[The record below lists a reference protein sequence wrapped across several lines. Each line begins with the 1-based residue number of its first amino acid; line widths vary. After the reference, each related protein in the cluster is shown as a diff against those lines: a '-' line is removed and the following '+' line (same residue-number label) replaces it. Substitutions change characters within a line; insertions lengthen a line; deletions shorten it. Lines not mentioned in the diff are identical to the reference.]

1 MRLPGQCWLLLWLPP
16 LAWLLAGAAREEE
29 AALSVPRCKALKE
42 MDLIKTSE
50 SDCYCY
56 NHNTQMEWTYMW
68 STMQVK
74 ITSPGLLSIEYITEN
89 HNCQYPETILSFI
102 KCVINNFWVPE
113 ESNEITIVISPYGE
127 TVCFSVKP
135 VRKIFIYTMS
145 VNRNI
150 VDFRLFLVFMIG
162 IFLFFYAEVLSQSPV
177 FYYFLGTVLGV
188 LMTLVFVLLM
198 VKRYIPKYSTFGA
211 LMVGCWFASVY
222 FICQLMEDLKWLWY
236 GNRIYL
242 LGYVLVVG
250 FFSFAACYKHGPLVD
265 DRSRSLLTW
274 VLWFLSLV
282 LIYAGVA
289 MPQFAYAVMILLMSS
304 RSLSYPLKAFSY
316 MRWKMKQR
324 FTSKRLVV
332 KYLTDDEYREQAE
345 AETTSALEEL
355 RQACRRPDFPSWLA
369 VSRLQTPKNYFKL
382 YFVVK
387 LDIQV
392 QNFFP
397 QMQYWAAVFCGEAL
411 T

>member
-198 VKRYIPKYSTFGA
+198 VKRYIPKEQKSSDMGSVVPVPGSD
-211 LMVGCWFASVY
+211 LCWGGHASVCLCSY
-222 FICQLMEDLKWLWY
+222 DTPHVFPESELPIESIQLYE
-236 GNRIYL
+236 
-242 LGYVLVVG
+242 VL
-250 FFSFAACYKHGPLVD
+250 F
-265 DRSRSLLTW
+265 
-274 VLWFLSLV
+274 
-282 LIYAGVA
+282 
-289 MPQFAYAVMILLMSS
+289 
-304 RSLSYPLKAFSY
+304 
-316 MRWKMKQR
+316 
-324 FTSKRLVV
+324 
-332 KYLTDDEYREQAE
+332 
-345 AETTSALEEL
+345 
-355 RQACRRPDFPSWLA
+355 
-369 VSRLQTPKNYFKL
+369 
-382 YFVVK
+382 
-387 LDIQV
+387 
-392 QNFFP
+392 
-397 QMQYWAAVFCGEAL
+397 
-411 T
+411 